1 MKFPKQISQ
10 GSLLAKFNLDYYAKQ
25 AKLQVT
31 ITADFL
37 KRLSDQLQNFSQ
49 PTYKVQNRMR
59 KRNN

>member
-1 MKFPKQISQ
+1 MKCPKQISQ
-10 GSLLAKFNLDYYAKQ
+10 GSPLAKFNLDYYAKQ

-37 KRLSDQLQNFSQ
+37 KIPTDQLQNFSQ